1 MSEIECID
9 ALLPQ
14 LSIEQKASFLV
25 GMGINVPGAFSVQQ
39 AEKVPGA
46 AGSTYPIPELNIPS
60 MILSDG
66 PAGVRIE
73 PQREGSVWALVAA
86 NNQQLPGPVATWH
99 SAVELFKD
107 PFYSNGPNDQGIG
120 WNILN
125 SLQRVAI
132 GFGLAA
138 LVGIPLGFVI
148 GRVKFFNDM
157 FAPIIS
163 LLRPVSPLAWL
174 PIGVSKS

>member
-60 MILSDG
+60 MTLSDG

-73 PQREGSVWALVAA
+73 PQREGSERSYYCTALMSVHC
-86 NNQQLPGPVATWH
+86 V
-99 SAVELFKD
+99 SC
-107 PFYSNGPNDQGIG
+107 IC
-120 WNILN
+120 
-125 SLQRVAI
+125 
-132 GFGLAA
+132 AA
-138 LVGIPLGFVI
+138 LKLQCKTLNRGQ
-148 GRVKFFNDM
+148 
-157 FAPIIS
+157 S
-163 LLRPVSPLAWL
+163 
-174 PIGVSKS
+174 